1 MKFVFGIIGFL
12 ILVVVVMVMIGLAYL
27 RRGIIKIK
35 KVMTGDLDDEETFR
49 RMADKHYRPTPGN
62 PNFDK
67 DYFKRAGNRNNQQQ
81 TPPPGEQQTRRTTT
95 TAEGVTI
102 IDDRV
107 EDSRKKIFDD
117 SEGEY
122 VEYQEVQ

>member
-1 MKFVFGIIGFL
+1 MKFIFGIIGFL
-12 ILVVVVMVMIGLAYL
+12 LLVVAVMVMIGLAYL
-27 RRGIIKIK
+27 RRGIIKVK

-49 RMADKHYRPTPGN
+49 RMADKHYRPKTGD

-67 DYFKRAGNRNNQQQ
+67 DYFKRASGSNKQQH
-81 TPPPGEQQTRRTTT
+81 TPPPGEQYTRRTTT

-107 EDSRKKIFDD
+107 EDNRKKIFDD

-122 VEYQEVQ
+122 VEYQEVE

>member
-1 MKFVFGIIGFL
+1 MKFIFGIIGFL
-12 ILVVVVMVMIGLAYL
+12 LLVVAVMVMIGLAYL
-27 RRGIIKIK
+27 RRGIIKVK
-35 KVMTGDLDDEETFR
+35 KVMTGDLDDEEIFR
-49 RMADKHYRPTPGN
+49 RMADKHYRPKTGD

-67 DYFKRAGNRNNQQQ
+67 DYFKRANGSNKQH
-81 TPPPGEQQTRRTTT
+81 TPPPGEQYTRRTTT

-107 EDSRKKIFDD
+107 EDNRKKIFDD

-122 VEYQEVQ
+122 VEYQEVE